1 MKHYT
6 KDIGTLVS
14 IPNGDIAMI
23 EGYHKTNGQYSVY
36 FFAKVDGKKRRLFK
50 PEELRFLNEQ

>member
-6 KDIGTLVS
+6 KDIGTIVG
-14 IPNGDIAMI
+14 IPSGGIAII
-23 EGYHKTNGQYSVY
+23 EGYHTTTGQYSVY
-36 FFAKVDGKKRRLFK
+36 FFAKVEGKKRELFK